1 MATKVYKVDNQ
12 LRIDDGTKITHGNAA
27 WYAIAGFTED
37 TVTLMYMGRSN
48 SSIDITINFA
58 DFYDEVGNNYNDE
71 ELIADYLAPLI
82 G

>member
-1 MATKVYKVDNQ
+1 MATKVWKVDNQ
-12 LRIDDGTKITHGNAA
+12 LRIDDGTKITYGNAA

-48 SSIDITINFA
+48 SSIDITIDFA
-58 DFYDEVGNNYNDE
+58 DFEDEAENNYDTE
-71 ELIADYLAPLI
+71 ISIADYLAPLI